1 MAKTRFSISIDE
13 HLAVEIKATAALL
26 GEDVSSFMAAAAM
39 EVVRRKARELEVF
52 ADIDAEI
59 SRRESGQLETV
70 YPSAADA
77 AIDEH
82 WDDFFRDDA
91 QGTA

>member
-13 HLAVEIKATAALL
+13 QLAAEIKATAALL

-39 EVVRRKARELEVF
+39 EVVRRKAREREVF
-52 ADIDAEI
+52 AEIDAEI
-59 SRRESGQLETV
+59 SRRESGRAESAC
-70 YPSAADA
+70 PSVADA
-77 AIDEH
+77 TIDEH

-91 QGTA
+91 QGAA